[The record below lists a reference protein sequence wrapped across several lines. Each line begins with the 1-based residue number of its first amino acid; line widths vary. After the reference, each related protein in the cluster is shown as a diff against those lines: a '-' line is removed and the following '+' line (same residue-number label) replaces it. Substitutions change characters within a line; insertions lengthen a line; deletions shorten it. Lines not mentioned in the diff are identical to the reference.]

1 MFSIFY
7 LTSMIIRRTT
17 FCRLYLQD
25 VSVKLVFT
33 VQHFIIT
40 SSKVPDAIE
49 YRHLSS
55 VPVSFKLD

>member
-25 VSVKLVFT
+25 VSVKLV
-33 VQHFIIT
+33 QHFIIT

>member
-1 MFSIFY
+1 
-7 LTSMIIRRTT
+7 MIIRRTT

-25 VSVKLVFT
+25 VSVKL